1 MINSNGTAKL
11 LLDHMWQQYGLL
23 DKIISD
29 CRMQFALKVIQALLS
44 ELGIKSSL
52 SMAYHLQMDGAM
64 EQMNQKLE
72 QYL

>member
-29 CRMQFALKVIQALLS
+29 CKMQFALKVTQALLS
-44 ELGIKSSL
+44 KLGIKLSL
-52 SMAYHLQMDGAM
+52 SMAYHSQMDGAM
-64 EQMNQKLE
+64 EQIN
-72 QYL
+72 